1 MTMNFAT
8 PSLLFQ
14 SCATCRAPSVNAAV
28 FYSSVSKCFC
38 EAICG
43 GMGTA
48 SRGKRRVL
56 LLSWLAYPPETALG
70 K

>member
-1 MTMNFAT
+1 MTMNSPLARVFLSPAAPAPA
-8 PSLLFQ
+8 PSL
-14 SCATCRAPSVNAAV
+14 NAAV
-28 FYSSVSKCFC
+28 FYSSVSNYFC
-38 EAICG
+38 EALCG

-56 LLSWLAYPPETALG
+56 LLSWLAHPPETALG

>member
-1 MTMNFAT
+1 MTMNSPLARVFLSPAA
-8 PSLLFQ
+8 PAALHLL
-14 SCATCRAPSVNAAV
+14 NAAV

-38 EAICG
+38 EAICE
-43 GMGTA
+43 GMDTA

-56 LLSWLAYPPETALG
+56 LLSWLAHPPETALG